1 VRDILVVNAGSTSVK
16 LSLFAGGERGDAAAW
31 SATVDVGVDVAA
43 TLAAAP
49 IDLGAVGAVGHR
61 IVHGG
66 DRFDRPVVI
75 DAEVEVAV
83 AALADLA
90 PLHNRSGLDGIAAV
104 RRVVG
109 GHVPAVAVFDTAF
122 HRTIPPSASA
132 YGGPYAW
139 YAEGLRRYGF
149 HGISHEYAARRAA
162 SVLGRRVE
170 ELRLVTCHLGGGC
183 SLTAVDEGRSI
194 DTTMGFTPL
203 DGLVMATR
211 SGAVDPGLL
220 LHLLRR
226 GATVDE
232 VEEVLERRSGL
243 LGLSGVSA
251 DLRRVL
257 AARGGGDERARLA
270 VDVFVHR
277 VSAGVGAMVAALSG
291 VDAVVFTGGIGEHV
305 AEVRSR
311 VAERLAFLGAVV
323 DDEVNRADPVDA
335 VISASG
341 AAVGLVV
348 VKAREDLAIARS
360 VQALGVIS

>member
-1 VRDILVVNAGSTSVK
+1 
-16 LSLFAGGERGDAAAW
+16 
-31 SATVDVGVDVAA
+31 
-43 TLAAAP
+43 
-49 IDLGAVGAVGHR
+49 
-61 IVHGG
+61 
-66 DRFDRPVVI
+66 
-75 DAEVEVAV
+75 
-83 AALADLA
+83 
-90 PLHNRSGLDGIAAV
+90 
-104 RRVVG
+104 
-109 GHVPAVAVFDTAF
+109 
-122 HRTIPPSASA
+122 
-132 YGGPYAW
+132 
-139 YAEGLRRYGF
+139 
-149 HGISHEYAARRAA
+149 
-162 SVLGRRVE
+162 VE

-257 AARGGGDERARLA
+257 AARGGGDERAGLA